1 MPRKLNTMERRAR
14 RDVKNRSLARNL
26 TAKQKEAEQAKKNGD
41 VLKGHGFSQ
50 VSMGIRPTQV
60 DESASA
66 ASAPE
71 GPKENSPGLAKRS
84 PGKEQQK
91 AESPVGATEISPQI
105 IKGIGGIFDYAAGR
119 LKSTGPSGPE
129 EHSPVAG
136 KARSAKVKIAAA
148 KPAEPQL
155 VEIEKPIYGGAFLA
169 RVEGK
174 AVFVP
179 LTLPGEEALVRITE
193 SKHGYATAEAE
204 EIIRAA
210 PERTAPACQHFGVCG
225 GCNYQHANYATQLAF
240 KQAILRETLERGG
253 VAVPDEI
260 AVLSGEPL
268 RYRNRI
274 RLAFDA
280 AGQPG
285 YRGRRSHAVV
295 PLRECPIAAPLLVE
309 AALAF
314 AQIAREVAPA
324 LRPTEI
330 TLFCDAAESALL
342 ATVSTASAA
351 KIRFDK
357 LSLALQEKIPALIGA
372 ELIFEGRPGKPPRAL
387 AEWGAT
393 SLAYRAAGF
402 DYRVDHGAFF
412 QVNRWLVDALVERVT
427 AGHTGKLAWDLYA
440 GVGLFARKL
449 AARFERVVAVES
461 APSATAALE
470 TNLRSTGG
478 AAITAE
484 TLAFLRGS
492 RKPSKSAGP
501 DLIVV
506 DPPRTGLGAE
516 TCAQLIQIAAPAL
529 ACVSC
534 DPATLAR
541 DLGALITS
549 GYQIQSITLADLFP
563 QTFHLET
570 VVQLRRA

>member
-14 RDVKNRSLARNL
+14 RDIKNRSLARNMSGKQNAG
-26 TAKQKEAEQAKKNGD
+26 AKPAAEKGVAEGGGGFNPRITQAK
-41 VLKGHGFSQ
+41 
-50 VSMGIRPTQV
+50 P
-60 DESASA
+60 
-66 ASAPE
+66 
-71 GPKENSPGLAKRS
+71 
-84 PGKEQQK
+84 
-91 AESPVGATEISPQI
+91 
-105 IKGIGGIFDYAAGR
+105 
-119 LKSTGPSGPE
+119 TGPSGPE
-129 EHSPVAG
+129 ERFPPISPAIPRSSAAIKVC
-136 KARSAKVKIAAA
+136 SAKIKTSAAA
-148 KPAEPQL
+148 ELQL
-155 VEIEKPIYGGAFLA
+155 VEIEKPIYGGSFLA

-179 LTLPGEEALVRITE
+179 LTLPGEQAWVRITE
-193 SKHGYATAEAE
+193 SKHGYATAEGE
-204 EIIRAA
+204 RIVRAA
-210 PERTAPACQHFGVCG
+210 PERIAPACQHFGACG
-225 GCNYQHANYATQLAF
+225 GCQYQHANYAAQLAF

-260 AVLSGEPL
+260 AVLSGEAF

-280 AGQPG
+280 AGNPG

-295 PLRECPIAAPLLVE
+295 PIRECPIAAPLLVE

-314 AQIAREVAPA
+314 AQVAREVATA

-342 ATVSTASAA
+342 ATVSTASPG
-351 KIRFDK
+351 KIRFDQ
-357 LSLALQEKIPALIGA
+357 LSLALQEKIPALSGA
-372 ELIFEGRPGKPPRAL
+372 ELIFEGRAGKPPRAL

-393 SLAYRAAGF
+393 SLAYRAAGS

-427 AGHTGKLAWDLYA
+427 AGHKGKLAWDLFA
-440 GVGLFARKL
+440 GVGLFARQL

-461 APSATAALE
+461 APSATAALKA
-470 TNLRSTGG
+470 NLSGTGG
-478 AAITAE
+478 AAVTAE
-484 TLAFLRGS
+484 TLAFLRGI
-492 RKPSKSAGP
+492 RKPSSARSTRP

-516 TCAQLIQIAAPAL
+516 TCAQLIELAAPAV

-541 DLGALITS
+541 DLGALIAS
-549 GYQIQSITLADLFP
+549 GYQIQTIALADLFP